1 MNRFKIQKPRDLT
14 EAVGLLPAELGRGR
28 ARILAGGQDL
38 LTELKENL
46 DEPESLVSLGDI
58 QGLRA
63 IEARA
68 DGSLILG
75 ALTTLDELANSE
87 QLKGA
92 FGVLSEAAAS
102 VASPQIRHVATLG
115 GNLNQ
120 RPRCWY
126 FRNENAPCLKKG
138 GATCFAES
146 GRNKYNAILGG
157 GPSYI
162 VHPSDMA
169 PALVS
174 LGAEA
179 VLSGPEGERRMPLE
193 DYYTLPKDGNLE
205 SETVRKAN
213 EVLTHV
219 VVPAPPMGT
228 RSTYL
233 KFKERASYDFAL
245 SSVALVLTLDGDMVT
260 GGRLVLGGVAPRP
273 WRAKRAE
280 LELRNKPLAGIEI
293 EKLGDLALQGA
304 APLAENGYKVPL
316 TKGLITRAI
325 RHLQA

>member
-1 MNRFKIQKPRDLT
+1 MNRFKIQKPRDLA
-14 EAVGLLPAELGRGR
+14 EAIGLLPEEPGRGR

-38 LTELKENL
+38 LTELKEHL
-46 DEPESLVSLGDI
+46 DEPESLVALGALENLNGI
-58 QGLRA
+58 VRGQ
-63 IEARA
+63 
-68 DGSLILG
+68 DGSLVIG
-75 ALTTLDELANSE
+75 ALTSLDELAGSPE
-87 QLKGA
+87 LTGPLA
-92 FGVLSEAAAS
+92 VLAEAAVS
-102 VASPQIRHVATLG
+102 VASPQIRIVATVG

-138 GATCFAES
+138 GSTCYAEN

-162 VHPSDMA
+162 VHPSDLA
-169 PALVS
+169 PALVA

-179 VLSGPEGERRMPLE
+179 VLSGPNGERRLPLE
-193 DYYTLPKDGNLE
+193 DYYTLPKDGNVQ
-205 SETVRKAN
+205 SETVRQPN

-219 VVPAPPMGT
+219 VLPNPAAGT

-245 SSVALVLTLDGDMVT
+245 SSVALVLTVDGDTVT
-260 GGRLVLGGVAPRP
+260 SGRIVLGGVAPKP

-280 LELRNKPLAGIEI
+280 LELRNKPLADLDLT
-293 EKLGDLALQGA
+293 KLGELALQGA
-304 APLAENGYKVPL
+304 APLAENGYKIPL
-316 TKGLITRAI
+316 TQGLLTRAV
-325 RHLQA
+325 RSLQA